1 MASSENDTVV
11 TLKAIDERIA
21 AIKKVLS
28 QFEPK
33 PATEPGTPD
42 RPVESE
48 RGRHTSEHQSKP
60 QAY

>member
-1 MASSENDTVV
+1 MASSENDKVV

-33 PATEPGTPD
+33 PSTVTGTPD
-42 RPVESE
+42 RPVKSLE
-48 RGRHTSEHQSKP
+48 RET
-60 QAY
+60 